1 MDFSQLAEVIPGII
15 IFRISTFE
23 FCINVRDVYVIKRI
37 EEFEE
42 LKYNGSYDKTY
53 VSLYNINIPIIDMSK
68 NLQLPVKSNGSST
81 MILIIKHHCAEDDL
95 EKTFGILV
103 DEVIELI
110 TTGKNDDDYLLKF
123 VPSGD
128 NPFLSGSIFIGNRKI
143 LLPDFSKIAA
153 ELFINNRFN

>member
-42 LKYNGSYDKTY
+42 FKHNGSYCKTQ

-68 NLQLPVKSNGSST
+68 NLRLPVKSNGNST
-81 MILIIKHHCAEDDL
+81 MILIIKQHCAEDDL
-95 EKTFGILV
+95 EKTFGIMV

-110 TTGKNDDDYLLKF
+110 TTEKNEDNHLLKF
-123 VPSGD
+123 VPSRD

-143 LLPDFSKIAA
+143 LLPDFSRIAA
-153 ELFINNRFN
+153 ELYIKNKVN